1 MNQYPHLTVATIVQR
16 NNEFLMVEEIDN
28 GRRVI
33 NQPAGHVEVGES
45 LFDAAIRETREE
57 TGWSVRLE
65 AFVGL
70 YHYYS
75 SHNDTTYVR
84 LAFTA
89 SPLEQLEVAID
100 PDISAVHWLDLASIE
115 AATLRSPMV
124 LDCIRDA
131 GKSVP
136 LSLIRHL

>member
-1 MNQYPHLTVATIVQR
+1 MDQYPHLTVATIVQR

-65 AFVGL
+65 AFIELICSDSLAAYPVLRQVSEYYGDQVDVVLHQLVLPYHRQAWIVTQVG
-70 YHYYS
+70 Y
-75 SHNDTTYVR
+75 R
-84 LAFTA
+84 
-89 SPLEQLEVAID
+89 E
-100 PDISAVHWLDLASIE
+100 
-115 AATLRSPMV
+115 RSMWV
-124 LDCIRDA
+124 S
-131 GKSVP
+131 G
-136 LSLIRHL
+136 